1 MRRGAVIV
9 NPTKVAD
16 TAQLRAELAAIFR
29 EHGWA
34 DPLWWETTVE
44 EPGRRQAL
52 EAVDAGVDLVA
63 ALGGDGTV
71 RCVAAG
77 VLPSRT
83 PVAVLASGT
92 GNLLARQLKLPVGHF
107 ERALR
112 VALGGV
118 DHEIDV
124 MRISL
129 DENGSGQFD
138 AEEIGLVMS
147 GIGVDADIMAATT
160 EELKGRIGWLAYPAA
175 GLRQVV
181 HDLVPATICF
191 DDGVKLERDVT
202 SVLVG
207 NCGMLQGGMKLM
219 PDAVVDDGLLNAVVV
234 RGSGLRW
241 LPVIAKVLT
250 RSRRNSVALTRHLC
264 REAVVSVDRPAGVE
278 VDGDVI
284 GTARAV
290 RFAVDPGALVL
301 RLPQ

>member
-1 MRRGAVIV
+1 MS
-9 NPTKVAD
+9 
-16 TAQLRAELAAIFR
+16 AIFR
-29 EHGWA
+29 GYGWA
-34 DPLWWETTVE
+34 DPLWWDTTVE
-44 EPGRRQAL
+44 QPGKQQAL
-52 EAVDAGVDLVA
+52 EAVEAGVDLVA

-77 VLPSRT
+77 LLPSRT
-83 PVAVLASGT
+83 PLAVLASGT

-107 ERALR
+107 ETALR
-112 VALGGV
+112 VALAGV

-124 MRISL
+124 MRIAL
-129 DENGSGQFD
+129 DDNGSGQFG

-147 GIGVDADIMAATT
+147 GIGVDAEIMAATT

-191 DDGVKLERDVT
+191 DDGVQIERDVT

-234 RGSGLRW
+234 RGSGIRW

-250 RSRRNSVALTRHLC
+250 RSTRDSEAVTRHLC
-264 REAVVSVDRPAGVE
+264 REATVRVDRPTGVE

-290 RFAVDPGALVL
+290 RFAVDPAALVL
-301 RLPQ
+301 RLPR